1 VSDHDFVVSDED
13 FFDQQSND
21 TCEWRSNSP
30 HLWHLK
36 FPQFS

>member
-21 TCEWRSNSP
+21 TLTLRNVERSGR
-30 HLWHLK
+30 
-36 FPQFS
+36 